1 MDPFAS
7 TFVLCGVR
15 SAGRLAWERDSAAGF
30 CRWRA
35 GTGQFTCAT
44 ARPRGCGICR
54 ELPFFCKMRSSTV
67 VACRNAIASAQFP
80 CSNEKKFLTQVRLF
94 GPRAR
99 SPRYPAGATCAG
111 GGFLRRVVR
120 RGDCT
125 TCQGVVRRGDCTT
138 CQGERS
144 SSSGA
149 RVAPSVFM
157 HYSEPAQLRHWRSR
171 TATADSNAAARTRR
185 FRHSR

>member
-35 GTGQFTCAT
+35 RTGQFTCAT

-54 ELPFFCKMRSSTV
+54 ELPVVCKDGELPV
-67 VACRNAIASAQFP
+67 VCKDGELNGRRMPKCYCECPVSVLQRKKVSEPTACPAVA
-80 CSNEKKFLTQVRLF
+80 

-149 RVAPSVFM
+149 RVAKCV
-157 HYSEPAQLRHWRSR
+157 YALLR
-171 TATADSNAAARTRR
+171 APAAAPLA
-185 FRHSR
+185 